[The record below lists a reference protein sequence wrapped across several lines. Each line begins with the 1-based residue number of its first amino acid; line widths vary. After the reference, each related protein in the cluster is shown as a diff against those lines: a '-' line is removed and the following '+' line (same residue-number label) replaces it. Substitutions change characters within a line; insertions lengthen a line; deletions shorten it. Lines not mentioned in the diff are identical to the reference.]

1 MGISGFKQ
9 VIRVACVCF
18 GVLAANHSVFAA
30 IVEGLYE
37 AEVPVVSQSNDEHN
51 RAMSEAL
58 AEVIVKVSG
67 DAKAPSLEGVA
78 AAMQKS
84 SQYVQQFRY
93 GRIPSNYFGKIDSSA
108 TRLAWFRF
116 DENAVNRLLHDNG
129 LPVWGRTR
137 PTTLAWIAIE
147 QDGAR
152 FILGGDANDD
162 LKAMLQ
168 FNAKR
173 RGLALLL
180 PLMDL
185 EDQRKLTFADLWGEF
200 QTTILAASARYQAD
214 AVLVGKLFLTPSD
227 DWQVTW
233 SLFENG
239 RHLRWQGQYPQIGDA
254 MKIGVAGS
262 LEILAKRYAQVYA
275 ENQPSEMVLSVDG
288 VSNLE
293 DFARLTDYLKSLEQV
308 KGVNATRI
316 NQHSVDVHLDL
327 RGNPE
332 GLRQTIGLGNVLAV
346 AQVHTIPQET
356 QAIDLVGSANPDE
369 GLGSNP
375 VNEAV
380 GAEFHYTLLP

>member
-1 MGISGFKQ
+1 MGITGLK
-9 VIRVACVCF
+9 RTTLLACVWF
-18 GVLAANHSVFAA
+18 YTLAGNSANAA

-37 AEVPVVSQSNDEHN
+37 ADVPVISQSNDEHN
-51 RAMSEAL
+51 RAMAAAL

-67 DAKAPSLEGVA
+67 DAKAPALEGVV
-78 AAMQKS
+78 AAMQKP
-84 SQYVQQFRY
+84 SQFVQQFRY
-93 GRIPSNYFGKIDSSA
+93 SRIPDNYYGKLSSDA

-116 DENAVNRLLHDNG
+116 DENAVNRLLRDNG

-137 PTTLAWIAIE
+137 PTTLAWVAIE

-152 FILGGDANDD
+152 FILGGDGNED
-162 LKAMLQ
+162 LRSMLQ

-173 RGLALLL
+173 RGLALIL
-180 PLMDL
+180 PLLDL
-185 EDQRKLTFADLWGEF
+185 EDQQKLTFADLWGEF

-239 RHLRWQGQYPQIGDA
+239 RHLRWQGKYPQMGDA

-275 ENQPSEMVLSVDG
+275 EDQPSEMILSVEG
-288 VSNLE
+288 VTNLK

-308 KGVNATRI
+308 KDVNATRI
-316 NQHSVDVHLDL
+316 NPHSVDVKLNI

-332 GLRQTIGLGNVLAV
+332 GLRQTIGLGNVLTV
-346 AQVHTIPQET
+346 AQVHTIPQ
-356 QAIDLVGSANPDE
+356 QNQPIDLVGSTNPDE
-369 GLGSNP
+369 GLGTSPANTSVNP
-375 VNEAV
+375 
-380 GAEFHYTLLP
+380 EFHYQLLP